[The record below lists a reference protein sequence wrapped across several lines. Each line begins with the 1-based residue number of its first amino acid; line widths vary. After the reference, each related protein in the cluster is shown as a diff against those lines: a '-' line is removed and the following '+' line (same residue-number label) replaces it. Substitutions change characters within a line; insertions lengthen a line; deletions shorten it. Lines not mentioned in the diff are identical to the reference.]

1 MKKFHVFL
9 LLLGLIFLAGLLYNL
24 GLRVLWQELGAI
36 GWGLIP
42 FILLEIVAEGIH
54 TLGWRECLPQKNRV
68 SWYRLF
74 QIRMAGY
81 AINYLTPTAAL
92 GGEATKAAL
101 LFSDYRAPEAV
112 CAVLAGKLSAG
123 VSQLLFVIV
132 GSLFIISRIT
142 LPPTLW
148 TAMLAS
154 TGIVGAGMLAFF
166 ALQKYGKLGAFVR
179 WLAARRPNNH
189 TLQTAADQISDVD
202 ATLTT
207 FYRERPRALPMAV
220 TWQLIAHSTGIL
232 QAWWFL
238 HILHLP
244 TSFTIA
250 TSIWVLGLWFDMLT
264 FAVPLNMGTLEGSRM
279 VAFKAVALG
288 SVAGMAYGL
297 ALRLAQMS
305 CAVLGLIYY
314 GQLVTKPL
322 VAQPQPEAPLDR
334 GSKPHPSELTPS
346 N

>member
-1 MKKFHVFL
+1 MKKFHLFL
-9 LLLGLIFLAGLLYNL
+9 LLLGLIFLAGLLYNI

-92 GGEATKAAL
+92 GGEATKATL

-112 CAVLAGKLSAG
+112 CVVLAGKLSAG

-132 GSLFIISRIT
+132 GSLFIISRVT

-148 TAMLAS
+148 TAMLVS
-154 TGIVGAGMLAFF
+154 TGVVGAGMLAFF
-166 ALQKYGKLGAFVR
+166 VLQKYGKLGAFVR
-179 WLAARRPNNH
+179 WLAARRSSNRL
-189 TLQTAADQISDVD
+189 LQIAAHQISDVD
-202 ATLTT
+202 STLTA

-220 TWQLIAHSTGIL
+220 TWQVVAHSTGIL

-244 TSFTIA
+244 ASFTLA

-264 FAVPLNMGTLEGSRM
+264 FAVPLNVGTLEGSRM
-279 VAFKAVALG
+279 IAFKAVALG
-288 SVAGMAYGL
+288 GVQGMTYGL

-305 CAVLGLIYY
+305 CAALGLIYY

-322 VAQPQPEAPLDR
+322 KLRPQPENLPNR
-334 GSKPHPSELTPS
+334 GNKPRPSELTPS